1 MISPPPL
8 KKGDKIAIT
17 APARKI
23 TPQELEASITVFGSW
38 DLTVVLPVNIYASD
52 NQYAGTD
59 QQRAADMQSLLD
71 DPEIKAIICA
81 RGGYGLVRIIDLLDF
96 TKFRENPK
104 WIVGYSDITI
114 LHSFIQKNL
123 EIETL
128 HAIMPINFN
137 SSSLEVKNSVEELR
151 RALFGE
157 KLSYDF
163 PANNLNRNGFAKG
176 ILTGGNLSILYSQ
189 SGTNADPDT
198 TGKVLFIEDLD
209 EYLYHID
216 RMMMNLKRNG
226 KLDNLAALLI
236 GGMTGMHDNEVPFGK
251 SAEEIISDAVKDY
264 SYPVIFGVPSGH
276 QDKNLPLVMGREVTV
291 DSGIST
297 SSITFNEPAPSN
309 SYKRLKNLLKPVLY
323 IVGGFLLLYLLYS
336 LLLGQLTF

>member
-8 KKGDKIAIT
+8 KPGDKIAIT
-17 APARKI
+17 APARKV
-23 TPQELEASITVFGSW
+23 TPQELETSITVFESW
-38 DLTVVLPVNIYASD
+38 GLSVVFPSNIYATD

-59 QQRAADMQSLLD
+59 EQRAADLQSLLD
-71 DPEIKAIICA
+71 DPDIKAIICA

-104 WIVGYSDITI
+104 WIVGYSDITV

-137 SSSLEVKNSVEELR
+137 LSSEEVKNSIEELR
-151 RALFGE
+151 KALFGE
-157 KLSYDF
+157 KLMYDF
-163 PANNLNRNGFAKG
+163 PAHKLNRTGYAKG
-176 ILTGGNLSILYSQ
+176 IITGGNLSIIYSQ
-189 SGTNADPDT
+189 SGTNADIDT

-216 RMMMNLKRNG
+216 RMMMNLKRNS
-226 KLDNLAALLI
+226 KLDNLAALLV
-236 GGMTGMHDNEVPFGK
+236 GGMTGMHDNETPFGK
-251 SAEEIISDAVKDY
+251 IAEEIIMEAVKGY
-264 SYPVIFGVPSGH
+264 TYPVVFGVPSGH
-276 QDKNLPLVMGREVTV
+276 QDKNLPLILGREIII
-291 DSGIST
+291 DSQEST
-297 SSITFNEPAPSN
+297 SSLEFNDPPPAN
-309 SYKRLKNLLKPVLY
+309 SYKRLKNLLKPVLF

-336 LLLGQLTF
+336 LLLGQLFI